1 MKQVSNY
8 SKSAGF
14 TLVELMIVVG
24 IIGVLLTFSL
34 GFFGDNVTSANR
46 SEGRAALSAFAG
58 RLEKCRSL
66 YGAYNNGNCSALGDL
81 PFITENNHYNITGV
95 INVTIST
102 LTATTNGGQTRD
114 NDCTT
119 LILDNT
125 GQKTSTGNDPTVCW

>member
-1 MKQVSNY
+1 MRVSNY

-46 SEGRAALSAFAG
+46 SEGRAALSAFSG

-66 YGAYNNGNCSALGDL
+66 YGSYNNGNCSALGDI
-81 PFITENNHYNITGV
+81 PFTTENNHYNITGV
-95 INVTIST
+95 INATNFT
-102 LTATTNGGQTRD
+102 LTAATNGGQTRD
-114 NDCTT
+114 TDCAT

-125 GQKTSTGNDPTVCW
+125 GLKTSTGNDPTVCW